1 MSAPHLSGML
11 SKDRRALIPEKIWW
25 LGRKRRR
32 WTVRHLVYAM
42 RFVGRATPTG
52 EVGGVWR
59 TSTSAP
65 SAALHAIV
73 GRDGLQV
80 SREFLTGGVASCG
93 SEVVFTGDATFQEI
107 GEIHFDDAHRL
118 RFTTMGSG
126 YLGPCADPALLQGA
140 VIWRVE
146 EGKGQFAGAS
156 GMIGATILLRDDGQL
171 IVHHLGLLFM
181 PESRSS

>member
-73 GRDGLQV
+73 GRDGLRV

-126 YLGPCADPALLQGA
+126 YLGPCADPALQQGA

>member
-59 TSTSAP
+59 TTTTAP

-73 GRDGLQV
+73 SSEGLQV
-80 SREFLTGGVASCG
+80 SREFLLGGVASCG

-118 RFTTMGSG
+118 RFTTVGSG
-126 YLGPCADPALLQGA
+126 YLGPCADPALQLGA

-171 IVHHLGLLFM
+171 VVHHLGPLFM
-181 PESRSS
+181 PDPLTS

>member
-1 MSAPHLSGML
+1 M
-11 SKDRRALIPEKIWW
+11 
-25 LGRKRRR
+25 
-32 WTVRHLVYAM
+32 VRHLVYAM

-59 TSTSAP
+59 TSTTAP

-80 SREFLTGGVASCG
+80 SREFLPGGVASSG

-126 YLGPCADPALLQGA
+126 YLGPCADPALRQGA

-156 GMIGATILLRDDGQL
+156 GMIGATILLSDDGQL
-171 IVHHLGLLFM
+171 VVHHLGLLFM
-181 PESRSS
+181 PEPRTS

>member
-1 MSAPHLSGML
+1 
-11 SKDRRALIPEKIWW
+11 
-25 LGRKRRR
+25 
-32 WTVRHLVYAM
+32 VRHLVYAM

-126 YLGPCADPALLQGA
+126 YLGPCADPALQQGA